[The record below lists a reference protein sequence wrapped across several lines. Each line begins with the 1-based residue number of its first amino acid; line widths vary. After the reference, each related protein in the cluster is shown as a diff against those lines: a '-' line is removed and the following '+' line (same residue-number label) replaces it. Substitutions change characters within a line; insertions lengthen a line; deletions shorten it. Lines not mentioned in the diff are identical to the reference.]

1 MSVAVARPELLGAR
15 WPRVTCRP
23 DSVGSSAVEVV
34 ELAQSVGLSLY
45 DWQADELDRILSET
59 AAGSWSAFETA
70 TVLARQNGKNQI
82 IEALELGDLFLLDTR
97 LVLHSSHE
105 FKTTNVAFN
114 RLLSWI
120 ESAPDLSRRV
130 LRVTRSNGEEGIR
143 LRSGQA
149 IRFIARS
156 KGSGR
161 GFTADRLILDES
173 YNVSTEA
180 LAALVPTLTAS
191 PNPQINYFS
200 SAALPGPE
208 SDVLRALRARALS
221 PDPGRLC
228 YSEWSAAPDADLDD
242 PAAWEAANPSLG
254 FHVQESFIRSERAA
268 YSDEDFARERLSVPS
283 AAAVGSAVPMDA
295 FHAAQDPST
304 VLPDAATPVFGVDA
318 ASDGVSASIAVAG
331 VRPDHRVHVEL
342 VARRDGIGWVADEVA
357 RMIAAW
363 GGYAVVDPSG
373 PAGPIAV
380 ALDAAGVAVVKV
392 VGRHQSTAAAG
403 FVAGLRDGKI
413 RVRPHESLTA
423 AATAARRYDLGD
435 GWTWRRRAAKG
446 DIAPVVAASWAVWG
460 LSVEPDYDLLDSI
473 V

>member
-1 MSVAVARPELLGAR
+1 MLGQR
-15 WPRVTCRP
+15 LPRVSCRP
-23 DSVGSSAVEVV
+23 RSVGSSAVEVV

-45 DWQADELDRILSET
+45 DWQADELDRILSEDDS
-59 AAGSWSAFETA
+59 GGWSAFETA

-143 LRSGQA
+143 LRSGQT

-161 GFTADRLILDES
+161 GFTADRLILDEA
-173 YNVSTEA
+173 YNVSAEA

-208 SDVLRALRARALS
+208 SDVLRALRARAVS
-221 PDPGRLC
+221 KDPGRLC
-228 YSEWSAAPDADLDD
+228 YSEWSADPSADLDD
-242 PAAWEAANPSLG
+242 VSAWAAANPSLG
-254 FHVQESFIRSERAA
+254 LHVQEAFIRSERAA
-268 YSDEDFARERLSVPS
+268 YSDEDFARERLSIPS
-283 AAAVGSAVPMDA
+283 AAASGSAVPMDA
-295 FHAAQDPST
+295 FHAAQDPTT
-304 VLPDAATPVFGVDA
+304 VMPDDAAVVFGVDA
-318 ASDGVSASIAVAG
+318 ASDGVSAAIAVAG
-331 VRPDHRVHVEL
+331 ARSDGRTHVEL
-342 VARRDGIGWVADEVA
+342 VARRDGIGWVAAEAA
-357 RMIAAW
+357 RLVGSW
-363 GGYAVVDPSG
+363 GGHVVIDPSG
-373 PAGPIAV
+373 PAGPVAV
-380 ALDAAGVAVVKV
+380 ELNAAGVPLVKV
-392 VGRHQSTAAAG
+392 VGRHQAAAAAG
-403 FVAGLRDGKI
+403 FVADLRDDRV

-423 AATAARRYDLGD
+423 AATAARKYELGD
-435 GWTWRRRAAKG
+435 GWTWRRRAAKA
-446 DIAPVVAASWAVWG
+446 DIAPLVAASWAVWG

-473 V
+473 L